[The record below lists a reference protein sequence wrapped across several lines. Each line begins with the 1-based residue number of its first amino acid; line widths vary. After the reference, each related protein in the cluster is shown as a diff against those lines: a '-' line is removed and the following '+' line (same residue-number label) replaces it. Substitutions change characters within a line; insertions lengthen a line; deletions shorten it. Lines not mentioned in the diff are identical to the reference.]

1 MSRKIVFVDAKASKS
16 TKEKIQQ
23 TGGTIEPKD
32 KVTFKNTDEHK
43 YHENPKELKKMIKDE
58 SKDITKDMKAEEQK
72 IEKEKKE
79 KEKKI
84 SVKNSELISAVSQQ
98 ILKDILNKKQ
108 KNEVEKNENKDENM
122 EGYGIAIE

>member
-1 MSRKIVFVDAKASKS
+1 MSRKIVFVNSK
-16 TKEKIQQ
+16 THKPLNGKTIQQ
-23 TGGTIEPKD
+23 PIGGAIEKHP
-32 KVTFKNTDEHK
+32 FKNTDEHK
-43 YHENPKELKKMIKDE
+43 YHENPKELKKMIKEE